1 MPRDT
6 IGALVKP
13 NKANTLDVFV
23 DLDRFFK
30 TPSATRPKH
39 IPGKSFEAVFS
50 VYRNYDED
58 DYEDWDVKAPVLPYI
73 LSEEVK
79 MQILKAANDSLVFA
93 PIGIADKIWF
103 YLEGL
108 ASTFLEWREHKVRKL
123 VAT

>member
-6 IGALVKP
+6 IGTLVKP
-13 NKANTLDVFV
+13 NKAHAHDVFV
-23 DLDRFFK
+23 DLDSFFEK
-30 TPSATRPKH
+30 PSATRPNH

-58 DYEDWDVKAPVLPYI
+58 DYEDWDVKAPVLPYT

-79 MQILKAANDSLVFA
+79 MQILKAANDSFVFA
-93 PIGIADKIWF
+93 PIGIVDKIWF